1 MGKIWVANLEEE
13 LQRSLKNIAIKGQF
27 HDIFAPLFVKKKLS
41 QGPIRFREIVRLT
54 KCHR

>member
-27 HDIFAPLFVKKKLS
+27 HDIFAPFL
-41 QGPIRFREIVRLT
+41 
-54 KCHR
+54 